1 MQWEYMKINLED
13 WADNSTSSSGIWS
26 AMKQG
31 YSEGL
36 ATEEDEPPPPTP
48 PTTSTSEVINK
59 LGKDG
64 WELVSVVRAVPS
76 VSDYFYLKRLLK

>member
-13 WADNSTSSSGIWS
+13 WAHNSTSSSGIWS

-31 YSEGL
+31 YAEGL
-36 ATEEDEPPPPTP
+36 ATERDEPTP
-48 PTTSTSEVINK
+48 PITSTSDVINK

-64 WELVSVVRAVPS
+64 WELVSVVREVPS
-76 VSDYFYLKRLLK
+76 VSDCFYLKRPLK

>member
-13 WADNSTSSSGIWS
+13 WVDNSTSSSGIWS

-31 YSEGL
+31 YAEGL
-36 ATEEDEPPPPTP
+36 ATEEDEPSP
-48 PTTSTSEVINK
+48 PTTSSSEVINK